1 MLGQIE
7 VNVTDPVTKEING
20 TTTMPTCIPCIGNE
34 GRTIAVYATGAFLA
48 LFTIGMLVNQCGK
61 KHKKLLLERLP
72 MTVEV
77 LEGEDPADIWAHE
90 VERAEK
96 KLGKEWPKTFG
107 RLRKINKHAKTFGTR
122 FKILISLVQVVNG
135 VGLVV
140 SIRWPPFFLELM
152 LILRLFAFDINLP
165 ELMSLSCLF
174 PVNYYGTLTTK
185 TAFPIGIVIVL
196 NSMGAIVGRF
206 TQDTD
211 SSDWDIDGDG
221 VIDKDEFFKAQPKLK
236 IIAEL
241 AAGVAD
247 RGLRQLGSG
256 PVASKRGA
264 MLVENR
270 VASRIIG
277 TLVGPL
283 GGGSIYEQ
291 RSCMSEKLGESV
303 ASSAFTLLDAPHL
316 PRGMGSRMYDGDG
329 RPTKPRTL
337 IEDGILQQWLIN
349 VYYGRKLERTP
360 TTGGT
365 SNLVVP
371 AGSRSCND
379 ILRDLD
385 WAIHVDGFL
394 GGNSNPATGRY
405 SFGIRGTL
413 FENGVAVKP
422 ISEMNIS
429 GSIFD
434 LMGGFIEAADDPW
447 LFGSCRSPSLLFDA
461 VQFSGA

>member
-1 MLGQIE
+1 MSDSLIDTAAMIVEAARGLGAEE
-7 VNVTDPVTKEING
+7 VTAWTSTGTYTDVKQRDG
-20 TTTMPTCIPCIGNE
+20 TLE
-34 GRTIAVYATGAFLA
+34 KWQDSQSRSASAA
-48 LFTIGMLVNQCGK
+48 LFVDGRYSVHNTNDLRPDALKQFLRRAIDATRHLEPDPDRCLPDFETMGIAAGDLDLVDSASEAVDHRAWVDAMQTAATNAIP
-61 KHKKLLLERLP
+61 KHLRSAEGFVWSGSSESAMVTSNGFVGTSASTEFGQGADVSMEDKDGRLP
-72 MTVEV
+72 EAYDYAV
-77 LEGEDPADIWAHE
+77 AH
-90 VERAEK
+90 
-96 KLGKEWPKTFG
+96 
-107 RLRKINKHAKTFGTR
+107 H
-122 FKILISLVQVVNG
+122 QH
-135 VGLVV
+135 
-140 SIRWPPFFLELM
+140 
-152 LILRLFAFDINLP
+152 DLP
-165 ELMSLSCLF
+165 S
-174 PVNYYGTLTTK
+174 
-185 TAFPIGIVIVL
+185 
-196 NSMGAIVGRF
+196 
-206 TQDTD
+206 
-211 SSDWDIDGDG
+211 
-221 VIDKDEFFKAQPKLK
+221 
-236 IIAEL
+236 IAEL

-283 GGGSIYEQ
+283 SGGSIYEQ
-291 RSCMSEKLGESV
+291 RSCMSDKLGESV
-303 ASSAFTLLDAPHL
+303 ASSAFTLMDVPHL
-316 PRGMGSRMYDGDG
+316 PRGMGSRMFDGDG
-329 RPTKPRTL
+329 RPTQPRTI
-337 IEDGILQQWLIN
+337 IEDGILQHWLVN
-349 VYYGRKLERTP
+349 VYYGRKLERAP

-371 AGSRSCND
+371 AGSRSCAD
-379 ILRDLD
+379 ILGDLD

-413 FENGVAVKP
+413 FQNGVAVKP

-434 LMGGFIEAADDPW
+434 LMDGFVEAADDPW